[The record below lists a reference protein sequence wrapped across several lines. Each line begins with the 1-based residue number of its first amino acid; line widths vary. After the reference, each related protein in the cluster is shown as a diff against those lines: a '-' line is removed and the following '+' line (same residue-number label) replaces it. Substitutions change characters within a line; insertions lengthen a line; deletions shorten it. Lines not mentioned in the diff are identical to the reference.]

1 MGLFFEKSVKK
12 KRTKPFFIIKILI
25 NIALLFTFV
34 MGIINDD
41 LDFFFLWL
49 CILLGVGSIIDGIES
64 YFQKEDKWIYLFDF
78 GYGVLLIILSI
89 IFFLVFIY

>member
-1 MGLFFEKSVKK
+1 MGLFFEKRVKK
-12 KRTKPFFIIKILI
+12 KSTKPFFIIKILI
-25 NIALLFTFV
+25 SIALLFTFV

-49 CILLGVGSIIDGIES
+49 CILLGVSSIIDGIES
-64 YFQKEDKWIYLFDF
+64 YFQKEDKWSYLLDF

-89 IFFLVFIY
+89 IFFLVFFH